1 MPSGRQ
7 PLVIQTPSPFAYKDD
22 KDVPWSYGV
31 SIVQEEQKEESVEQ
45 CRTTIDNI
53 FGIGGMTRSGRLFV
67 HPDLR
72 GETSYGKNREEMAME
87 KAKSYLKGK
96 VVQVDSEPEERG
108 RREIT
113 NEDASEFLKF
123 IQQSEY
129 KVVDQLN
136 RMPARVSLLEL
147 LMHST
152 AHRKLLMKILNR
164 DHVEQDLSLDKFEG
178 IVSHIT
184 AHNYLTFTEEEIPS
198 EGRGHNKAL
207 HILVKCMNHF
217 ISRVLVDNGSSLN
230 VMLKATMNKLHGEGI
245 HLRPSTMVVRAFDG
259 SKREVIR
266 EVKLPVQV
274 GPCTFQIVFQIMDI
288 LSAYSCLL
296 GRPWIHT
303 VGVVPSTLHQKLK
316 FVIDDKLIIVSGQ
329 EDLVVCGLTS
339 TPYTKATEEALET
352 SFQALE
358 IVITTYV
365 EPFKVNPCQSSA
377 SLMVAKTMMKEGY
390 KYGSGLGKNNTESV
404 KPLKLVENKGRYGLG
419 YKPTHADRRRII
431 EERIERS
438 QAKIEGREPRS
449 KVISMCSLDQSFYN
463 VGWINVDQVAVIEQ
477 RHGDQ
482 SFNHVHPCLPDE
494 EIGNWESV
502 DVPMV
507 FNSNKM

>member
-1 MPSGRQ
+1 
-7 PLVIQTPSPFAYKDD
+7 
-22 KDVPWSYGV
+22 
-31 SIVQEEQKEESVEQ
+31 
-45 CRTTIDNI
+45 
-53 FGIGGMTRSGRLFV
+53 MTRSGRLFA

-72 GETSYGKNREEMAME
+72 GETSYERNREEMAME

-108 RREIT
+108 RRENT
-113 NEDASEFLKF
+113 DDDASEFLKF

-152 AHRKLLMKILNR
+152 VHRKLLMKILNGA
-164 DHVEQDLSLDKFEG
+164 HVEQDLSLDKFKG

-184 AHNYLTFTEEEIPS
+184 ANNYLTFTEKEILS

-207 HILVKCMNHF
+207 HISVKFMNHF
-217 ISRVLVDNGSSLN
+217 ISCVLVDNGSSLN
-230 VMLKATMNKLHGEGI
+230 VMPKTTMNKLHGEGI
-245 HLRPSTMVVRAFDG
+245 HLRPNTMVVRAFDG

-266 EVKLPVQV
+266 EVELPVQV
-274 GPCTFQIVFQIMDI
+274 DPCTFQIVFQVMDI
-288 LSAYSCLL
+288 LPAYSCLL
-296 GRPWIHT
+296 GRPSIHT
-303 VGVVPSTLHQKLK
+303 AGIVPSTLYQKLK
-316 FVIDDKLIIVSGQ
+316 FIIDNKLIIVSGE
-329 EDLVVCGLTS
+329 EDLVVCGSTS
-339 TPYTKATEEALET
+339 TPYIEATEEALET

-358 IVITTYV
+358 IVSTTYV
-365 EPFKVNPCQSSA
+365 EPFKVNPCLSSA
-377 SLMVAKTMMKEGY
+377 SLMVAKTIMKEGY
-390 KYGSGLGKNNTESV
+390 KYGSGLGKNNTGSV
-404 KPLKLVENKGRYGLG
+404 RPLKLVKNKGRYGLG
-419 YKPTHADRRRII
+419 YKPTHVDQRRIM

-438 QAKIEGREPRS
+438 QAKVEGREPRS
-449 KVISMCSLDQSFYN
+449 KEIPMFNLDQSFYT
-463 VGWINVDQVAVIEQ
+463 VGWINFDQVAVIEQ
-477 RHGDQ
+477 RHKDQ